1 VGTRKTFAQQ
11 PINICR
17 ENICHRGKM
26 MSLIIR
32 DIGSQTFESNLLKS
46 DQDFDRSIAKKLKI
60 NSYLDEEKVPSRK
73 LFHSLAGKDNMA
85 RGQLL

>member
-32 DIGSQTFESNLLKS
+32 DIGSQTFESNLYKP
-46 DQDFDRSIAKKLKI
+46 DQDFDRSIAKKLKT
-60 NSYLDEEKVPSRK
+60 NSYLDEEKAQMENEII
-73 LFHSLAGKDNMA
+73 SLRGKDNMA

>member
-32 DIGSQTFESNLLKS
+32 DIGSQTFESNLYKP
-46 DQDFDRSIAKKLKI
+46 DQDFDRSIAKKLKT
-60 NSYLDEEKVPSRK
+60 NSYLDEEKAQTENEII
-73 LFHSLAGKDNMA
+73 SLRGKDNMA